1 MSKLLI
7 LICNYE
13 YEETALSKYFWSP
26 SWRPG
31 KFIVTLEDNIYTEN
45 ENDNLPSTHISILYT

>member
-1 MSKLLI
+1 MKKLLFLNI
-7 LICNYE
+7 FEVPVDDLE
-13 YEETALSKYFWSP
+13 
-26 SWRPG
+26 